1 MSTDNTDR
9 TTPQTP
15 SGSDGVA
22 PAASKAPTSASKPL
36 ASDAPTE
43 EATVNLADEALAS
56 LKNLADTLARA
67 SQEAAASS
75 ATPVTA
81 ATMDSGAGAGS
92 AGSPADVGIP
102 SPAAEVTGADETD
115 GVDGCDTGDAA
126 DGTGS
131 SDAGEAVDTDIA
143 GNAGSTD
150 DARTVNIQQDEGRQD
165 ATGHT
170 VSTEVDTDVNHD
182 AIVTNTAD
190 EVGDEDL
197 SPAPTAPGGAEVG
210 TFPVGRPAQDPLR
223 ADDPSPRPVTTQAE
237 PTPSEPSEAS
247 GTSEA
252 FTTSIPGSAAGPTAD
267 TGTETARTPQGP
279 SSTSADAALVP
290 EDDATGDTHTDE
302 AQVAA
307 DQTVTPDM
315 PPAIPPS
322 SASGGSK
329 AEPVQPA
336 SATASIVPPAATTI
350 VSADAPA
357 PAVAEPTEPAEP
369 AKPAEPV
376 EPVEPTEPT
385 ELTEPTPEPIRQ
397 RDPVPTAQT
406 PPSLGR
412 DIDEDESP
420 ATVAD
425 AAEATTTPVFAP
437 SAGTTEDPTSPEDTT
452 ALEDVADP
460 VGPQDSDGRAELSPE
475 PVTPTT
481 FTAPAGAP
489 AAKAAPFA
497 VTTSTVGAPDEPAHH
512 EAPPSPIVAIGAT
525 AGEESG
531 PSTSSASAP
540 PALSTAR
547 TTAAPPEK
555 PSPAQPT
562 APSAAASPAEPLL
575 SPAVEPL
582 KEATTE
588 STRVS
593 PGGSR
598 AEAAADATADTAG
611 SAATATKEPTGAP
624 AVRPTDIRPSA
635 PSWPA
640 TPAAR
645 LARTGSAASA
655 STARSAEPAPSASVT
670 SPASSSPTAEFS
682 TDGPAAAESTSAP
695 ADYHPEAPDREAPP
709 AKAPVETPAASA
721 STSAAVT
728 EEPSSHQAPAW
739 LAASAPR
746 GLSTATGALESDDP
760 EERGRLRAR
769 QAAAAMT
776 ASAEDDDDI
785 LLKGASALRSPDTR
799 TETHWAGVLIAVVLF
814 PLAWFLVHDG
824 AAALT
829 GSTPSTWPSAA
840 SPMGALEI
848 LGGTAA
854 CAAALFMI
862 SRSALGAFVV
872 GTISAVIGLFFVL
885 IPGVAQSVLGST
897 IDRLQA
903 HSDLGSSLSTYV
915 MDDGLSGRFVLMG
928 VLTIMVAVVAHRAR
942 RAGRH
947 EQDIDGHR
955 HRD

>member
-9 TTPQTP
+9 TIPQTP
-15 SGSDGVA
+15 SGSYGVA
-22 PAASKAPTSASKPL
+22 PAASKAPTSASRPL

-131 SDAGEAVDTDIA
+131 SDADEAVDTDSA

-182 AIVTNTAD
+182 AIVTNAAD

-267 TGTETARTPQGP
+267 TGTATARTPQGP
-279 SSTSADAALVP
+279 SSTSADAALAP
-290 EDDATGDTHTDE
+290 EDDDTGDTHTDE

-385 ELTEPTPEPIRQ
+385 ELNEPTPEPIRQ
-397 RDPVPTAQT
+397 RDSVPTAQT

-412 DIDEDESP
+412 DIDKDESP

-425 AAEATTTPVFAP
+425 AAGATATPVFAP
-437 SAGTTEDPTSPEDTT
+437 SAGTAEDPTSPEDPT

-460 VGPQDSDGRAELSPE
+460 MGPQDSDGRAELSPE

-481 FTAPAGAP
+481 FTAPASAP

-531 PSTSSASAP
+531 PSRPRSRHQPSRPPRRQRRHRPSPFSARPWNRSRRRRPSPPAYPRGAPGQKQRRTPRRIQRAP
-540 PALSTAR
+540 PRLPQRSR
-547 TTAAPPEK
+547 PGPP
-555 PSPAQPT
+555 PS
-562 APSAAASPAEPLL
+562 
-575 SPAVEPL
+575 
-582 KEATTE
+582 
-588 STRVS
+588 
-593 PGGSR
+593 
-598 AEAAADATADTAG
+598 D
-611 SAATATKEPTGAP
+611 
-624 AVRPTDIRPSA
+624 RP
-635 PSWPA
+635 
-640 TPAAR
+640 
-645 LARTGSAASA
+645 
-655 STARSAEPAPSASVT
+655 
-670 SPASSSPTAEFS
+670 
-682 TDGPAAAESTSAP
+682 TSAP
-695 ADYHPEAPDREAPP
+695 QP
-709 AKAPVETPAASA
+709 
-721 STSAAVT
+721 
-728 EEPSSHQAPAW
+728 
-739 LAASAPR
+739 PR
-746 GLSTATGALESDDP
+746 GRRPRPPGWPGQD
-760 EERGRLRAR
+760 RRRAR
-769 QAAAAMT
+769 P
-776 ASAEDDDDI
+776 
-785 LLKGASALRSPDTR
+785 RPVR
-799 TETHWAGVLIAVVLF
+799 
-814 PLAWFLVHDG
+814 
-824 AAALT
+824 
-829 GSTPSTWPSAA
+829 PS
-840 SPMGALEI
+840 
-848 LGGTAA
+848 
-854 CAAALFMI
+854 
-862 SRSALGAFVV
+862 
-872 GTISAVIGLFFVL
+872 
-885 IPGVAQSVLGST
+885 
-897 IDRLQA
+897 
-903 HSDLGSSLSTYV
+903 
-915 MDDGLSGRFVLMG
+915 
-928 VLTIMVAVVAHRAR
+928 R
-942 RAGRH
+942 RPPH
-947 EQDIDGHR
+947 P
-955 HRD
+955 